1 MLILTRKKNTAIRI
15 GDGIVIRVIQ
25 TGRSTVKLGIEAPAH
40 VKITRGEL
48 EVFAEAAEQAEMNE
62 EELMLQH

>member
-15 GDGIVIRVIQ
+15 GDDIVIRVIQ

-48 EVFAEAAEQAEMNE
+48 DVLADAIDQAVMHE